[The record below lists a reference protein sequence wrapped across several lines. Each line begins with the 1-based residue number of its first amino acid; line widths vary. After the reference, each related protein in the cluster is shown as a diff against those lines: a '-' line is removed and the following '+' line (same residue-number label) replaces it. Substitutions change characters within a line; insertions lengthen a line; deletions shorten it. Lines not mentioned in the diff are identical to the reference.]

1 MKYYAEVTV
10 KVLMDVPF
18 TEEEILSKFHHQ
30 NVIQANLELVLP
42 DGSVH
47 KGEGD
52 IEKGAKWELI
62 DEE

>member
-10 KVLMDVPF
+10 KVLLDVPF
-18 TEEEILSKFHHQ
+18 TEEEIANKLHHQ

-47 KGEGD
+47 RGEGD
-52 IEKGAKWELI
+52 IAKGGTWELI
-62 DEE
+62 DEV